1 MTMTAMPMTA
11 VPAMTTMTA
20 VPTMTA
26 VAMTAMTGEC
36 G

>member
-1 MTMTAMPMTA
+1 MTAMPMTA